1 MCVSAGT
8 PPACC
13 VLCAVLLEQV
23 RAFKWAGAYISTCS
37 TQQTIRVF
45 KTIRVFPRGAAAE
58 VSTDTA
64 AAAHSPAQASTDSW
78 GVRLCCCAGLQVD
91 LATLTALQQHS
102 HLISSLNS
110 HRLTAELLA
119 MLGYGAAAPSLR
131 LLEQT
136 QLLQHL
142 LPTHAAYMRRQQQQQ
157 QQQLSLSRR
166 AASQRC
172 TNTGSSSSHRNAC
185 CDDLQCQQLP
195 QLDSQQQ
202 AYSAL
207 GQLWSQLHQGAQ
219 QQQQQR
225 VPSQGQQQVLQ
236 QQHQQLQDANVLLQ
250 VLAALDQ
257 QVSVSQPA
265 PAEVVLAC
273 LTAPLLVEALTAAV
287 EQVQVHC
294 QQKQQL
300 AALQEAQRHLARAE
314 QQQQHD
320 ARQLPGFHQQTAAE
334 AMALLL
340 QPLPAAARSITRPF
354 SSSSSSWLAQP
365 SSGEGALPGLG
376 VGDLVQQLLQG
387 VPAEDCVQQHTMH
400 IAAQVRGAVSTG
412 AQVHACSPAAGV

>member
-1 MCVSAGT
+1 
-8 PPACC
+8 
-13 VLCAVLLEQV
+13 
-23 RAFKWAGAYISTCS
+23 
-37 TQQTIRVF
+37 
-45 KTIRVFPRGAAAE
+45 
-58 VSTDTA
+58 
-64 AAAHSPAQASTDSW
+64 
-78 GVRLCCCAGLQVD
+78 
-91 LATLTALQQHS
+91 
-102 HLISSLNS
+102 
-110 HRLTAELLA
+110 
-119 MLGYGAAAPSLR
+119 MLGYGAAALSLH

-142 LPTHAAYMRRQQQQQ
+142 LPTHAAYMRRQHQQQ

-166 AASQRC
+166 AASQHC
-172 TNTGSSSSHRNAC
+172 TNTDSSSSHRNTC
-185 CDDLQCQQLP
+185 CEDLQCQQLP

-207 GQLWSQLHQGAQ
+207 GQLWSQLHQGS

-236 QQHQQLQDANVLLQ
+236 QQHQQLQDANILLQ

-287 EQVQVHC
+287 EQVQVHT
-294 QQKQQL
+294 QETHQL
-300 AALQEAQRHLARAE
+300 AALQEAQHHLARAE
-314 QQQQHD
+314 QQQQQQHD

-340 QPLPAAARSITRPF
+340 QPLPAAARSIARPF
-354 SSSSSSWLAQP
+354 SSSSGSSSTSWLAQP
-365 SSGEGALPGLG
+365 SSGEGALPGPG

-387 VPAEDCVQQHTMH
+387 VPAEDCVQQYTMH

-412 AQVHACSPAAGV
+412 AQAQACSPAAGVCGLALWQAVLTRVVL